1 MTNNLLIH
9 PTAIVDSSAKIADDV
24 VIGPYCI
31 VGSQVQINSG
41 TILKSHVVI
50 DGNTIIGENN
60 TIYPFATIGLAPQ
73 DLKFKGEN
81 SQVIIG
87 NNNTIREHVTIHLG
101 TQDDKMLTKIGD
113 NCLFMVGSHIAHDC
127 EIGNNVI
134 LANNA
139 TLAGHVLVED
149 SVIIGGL
156 SAVKQFTRIGKNAM
170 IGGMSGIEKDII
182 PYGLVKG
189 ERAHLV
195 GLNLVGLKRKDID
208 RKQIN
213 ILQDFFAQ
221 LFDKSQKSLT
231 LFDRLKNINHNFS
244 NTLAEDITNFIM
256 SKESKNSLC
265 QPKYFD

>member
-1 MTNNLLIH
+1 MINNSLIH
-9 PTAIVDSSAKIADDV
+9 PTAIIDNSAEIASDV

-31 VGSQVQINSG
+31 IGSQTKIDSG

-50 DGNTIIGENN
+50 DGNTIIGKNN
-60 TIYPFATIGLAPQ
+60 IIYPFATIGLAPQ

-87 NNNTIREHVTIHLG
+87 NNNIIREHVTIHLG
-101 TQDDKMLTKIGD
+101 TKEDKMLTEIGD

-127 EIGNNVI
+127 KISNNVI

-139 TLAGHVLVED
+139 TLAGHVIIED
-149 SVIIGGL
+149 YVIIGGL
-156 SAVKQFTRIGKNAM
+156 SAIKQFTRIGKNAM
-170 IGGMSGIEKDII
+170 IGGMSGIEKDVI

-189 ERAHLV
+189 ERACLV
-195 GLNLVGLKRKDID
+195 GLNLVGLKRKNID
-208 RKQIN
+208 RKQII
-213 ILQDFFAQ
+213 ILQNFFAQ
-221 LFDKSQKSLT
+221 LFDKNQKSLT
-231 LFDRLKNINHNFS
+231 LFDRLKNINHDFA
-244 NTLAEDITNFIM
+244 NTLAEDIITFII